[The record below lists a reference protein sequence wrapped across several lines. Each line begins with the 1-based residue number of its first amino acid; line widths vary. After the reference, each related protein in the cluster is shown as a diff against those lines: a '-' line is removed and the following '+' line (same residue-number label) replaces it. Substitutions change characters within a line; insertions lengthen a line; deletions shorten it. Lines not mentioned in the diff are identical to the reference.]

1 LSIFESKHIHCMHLD
16 EAMAEKVRAWL
27 TRQEPAIRDFFDVRH
42 AKNQWYDFHKIKELI
57 YKKVEEAR
65 KIYTL
70 ESNYNNLKKQIDT
83 DLRPVLWISAWDFD
97 FDQIYAYILS
107 FKH

>member
-1 LSIFESKHIHCMHLD
+1 MHLD

-27 TRQEPAIRDFFDVRH
+27 TRQEPAIRDFFDVWY
-42 AKNQWYDFHKIKELI
+42 AKNQWYDFHKIKNLI
-57 YKKVEEAR
+57 HKKVEETG

-70 ESNYNNLKKQIDT
+70 ELQYDNLKKQINT
-83 DLRPVLWISAWDFD
+83 DLHPVLGNNIWTFD
-97 FDQIYAYILS
+97 FDQVYDFILS